1 MKRRHGFHLFRQSA
15 RTDGD
20 SGGLPLVLLSART
33 ERGPALTW
41 PGPAEELQRFQVE
54 AVHQLVDHAGPARAR
69 ASAQGH
75 TCAHARAGHKVIR
88 AKLKR
93 LHLCPWTGVGVAM
106 TFTMYKRNMSRE
118 SRELRLREAKRLGSL
133 VSRGGGNPIHG
144 DQTFVL
150 IGKIVEVELSEM

>member
-1 MKRRHGFHLFRQSA
+1 MRTRESWAQSDKGETQKA
-15 RTDGD
+15 SLMSLDRCTDD
-20 SGGLPLVLLSART
+20 
-33 ERGPALTW
+33 
-41 PGPAEELQRFQVE
+41 F
-54 AVHQLVDHAGPARAR
+54 
-69 ASAQGH
+69 
-75 TCAHARAGHKVIR
+75 
-88 AKLKR
+88 
-93 LHLCPWTGVGVAM
+93 GVAM